1 MRTSRYGLLIPT
13 LLALAACAA
22 PARDTLDLPTA
33 PVSTVPVG
41 TDFVLAPGASA
52 AADDGALTVG
62 FIGITNDSRCPTNVQ
77 CVWAGS
83 ARAGLRVRDGAASR
97 DLHLETLATKDT
109 ATVGVYLIRLVEV
122 NPAPVTT
129 DPIPASAYR
138 ITLRVTRKP

>member
-1 MRTSRYGLLIPT
+1 M
-13 LLALAACAA
+13 LALTACAGPTREA
-22 PARDTLDLPTA
+22 LDLPTA
-33 PVSTVPVG
+33 PTNTVPVG
-41 TDFVLAPGASA
+41 TDFTLAPGESA
-52 AADDGALTVG
+52 TAGNALTVG

>member
-13 LLALAACAA
+13 MLALTACAVPTREA
-22 PARDTLDLPTA
+22 LDLPTA
-33 PVSTVPVG
+33 PTNTVPVG
-41 TDFVLAPGASA
+41 TDFTLAPGESA
-52 AADDGALTVG
+52 TAGNALTVG